1 MPKRISGVSARLLEC
16 AKSEFLEKGFQDA
29 SIREIAKKADTSSR
43 AVYTRFPNKEGL
55 FDAIVGP
62 ATEKLIALYRD
73 YGDTYWAEYQVAT
86 TMMIEPSSLGVGW
99 SACSLPGMREVGICL
114 PTGTPLMSR
123 SSRLP

>member
-1 MPKRISGVSARLLEC
+1 MRQGAHGMLPGAAPGVAAKPVGGGKGDENVSRSVEGEAPGASEAEPARRASRLHWSGVS
-16 AKSEFLEKGFQDA
+16 GA
-29 SIREIAKKADTSSR
+29 S
-43 AVYTRFPNKEGL
+43 
-55 FDAIVGP
+55 
-62 ATEKLIALYRD
+62 
-73 YGDTYWAEYQVAT
+73 VAT

>member
-73 YGDTYWAEYQVAT
+73 YGDTYWRSTKPPLKY
-86 TMMIEPSSLGVGW
+86 
-99 SACSLPGMREVGICL
+99 LPFL
-114 PTGTPLMSR
+114 LTLLR
-123 SSRLP
+123 SILK

>member
-1 MPKRISGVSARLLEC
+1 MHPCERVRTVCSRGPPPALLPSRLAVEKAMKMSPDPSKARPPVRPRPSPARRASRLHWSGVS
-16 AKSEFLEKGFQDA
+16 GA
-29 SIREIAKKADTSSR
+29 S
-43 AVYTRFPNKEGL
+43 
-55 FDAIVGP
+55 
-62 ATEKLIALYRD
+62 
-73 YGDTYWAEYQVAT
+73 VAT